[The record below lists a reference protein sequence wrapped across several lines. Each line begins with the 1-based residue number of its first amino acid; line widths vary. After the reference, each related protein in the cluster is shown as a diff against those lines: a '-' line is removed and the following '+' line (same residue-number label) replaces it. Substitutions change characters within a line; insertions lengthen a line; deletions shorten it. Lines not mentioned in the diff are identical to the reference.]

1 LLELNFLFKEL
12 VEVNEYMNSRFTV
25 YKNEE
30 SAEGRYEVTV

>member
-12 VEVNEYMNSRFTV
+12 VELNEYINSLFTV

-30 SAEGRYEVTV
+30 SAEGIYEVSV